1 VGGVIELILTAVLG
15 LITGHA
21 LPWLV
26 TPGVYGLLGISLGL
40 LRPRLLRRRVERSLR
55 LNA

>member
-1 VGGVIELILTAVLG
+1 MGGVIELILTAVLG

-40 LRPRLLRRRVERSLR
+40 LRPRLLRRRVEHSLR